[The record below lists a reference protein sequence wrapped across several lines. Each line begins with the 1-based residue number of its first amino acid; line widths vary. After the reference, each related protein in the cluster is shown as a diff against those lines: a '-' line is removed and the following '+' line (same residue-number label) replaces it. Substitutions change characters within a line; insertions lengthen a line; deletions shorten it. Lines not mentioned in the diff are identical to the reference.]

1 MDYDFTL
8 LHAYAIMYR
17 SVAIFCF
24 KGVICLE
31 KRIIRL
37 FIGTIVLLM
46 SGLMYAWS
54 VLSIPIKL
62 DLPSIN
68 QGQISLV
75 FSFAMASFCL
85 GGLANGL
92 LKILGRGKISI
103 FLATI
108 LMPLGYIISS
118 FTTDITHITV
128 GYGILVGFSVG
139 IVYAYILSNITY
151 LFPGKQ
157 GIISG
162 ILLFGFGMSSLV
174 FGPIYT
180 KLVSGSPD
188 LWRTLFRYYGIIM
201 LAVLFLS
208 AILIPDQNPKKD
220 NIEDNTSTR
229 PSSMVGTSAFW
240 IIFLFCLIVS
250 GTGLA
255 IISQGA
261 NIVSTSIRNI
271 SPEKIALYIGIISIS
286 NGFGRILVGH
296 LFDTLGYLF
305 SMRFITITALSS
317 QLLLILNMSIG
328 SNTLLLIA
336 FILLGIS
343 YGGAP
348 SFNSAIAIKLF
359 GQRYYSINLSLL
371 NLQLLIASTFSTIS
385 GNLFDKYNSYLPTF
399 YLSIGAVLIAFI
411 LIYFMQKSVETMEKS
426 EEKNIRHEQAQ
437 KA

>member
-1 MDYDFTL
+1 M
-8 LHAYAIMYR
+8 
-17 SVAIFCF
+17 
-24 KGVICLE
+24 E
-31 KRIIRL
+31 KKIIKL
-37 FIGTIVLLM
+37 IVGTIVLLM

-75 FSFAMASFCL
+75 FTFAMASFCL

-92 LKILGRGKISI
+92 LKISGRGKISI
-103 FLATI
+103 LLATI
-108 LMPLGYIISS
+108 LMPIGYILSS
-118 FTTDITHITV
+118 FTIDITQITI

-139 IVYAYILSNITY
+139 IVYAYILSNITC

-188 LWRTLFRYYGIIM
+188 MWRTLFRYYGLIM
-201 LAVLFLS
+201 LAALVIS

-220 NIEDNTSTR
+220 SNTDDRSTN
-229 PSSMVGTSAFW
+229 PSTMIRTSAFW
-240 IIFLFCLIVS
+240 IIFSFCLIVS

-261 NIVSTSIRNI
+261 NIVNLSIKNI
-271 SPEKIALYIGIISIS
+271 SQERIALYIGIISIS
-286 NGFGRILVGH
+286 NGFGRVLIGH
-296 LFDTLGYLF
+296 VFDTLGYLY
-305 SMRFITITALSS
+305 SMRIITITALLS
-317 QLLLILNMSIG
+317 QILLILNMSIG
-328 SNTLLLIA
+328 SSALILLA

-343 YGGAP
+343 YGGSP

-385 GNLFDKYNSYLPTF
+385 GNLFDRYNSYLPTF
-399 YLSIGAVLIAFI
+399 YLSIGAVLLAFI
-411 LIYFMQKSVETMEKS
+411 LIFLLQKSVKTVENS
-426 EEKNIRHEQAQ
+426 VFQKNATKEQPQ

>member
-1 MDYDFTL
+1 M
-8 LHAYAIMYR
+8 
-17 SVAIFCF
+17 
-24 KGVICLE
+24 E
-31 KRIIRL
+31 KRILRL
-37 FIGTIVLLM
+37 TVGTIVLLM

-62 DLPSIN
+62 DLPNIN

-75 FSFAMASFCL
+75 FTFAMASFCL

-92 LKILGRGKISI
+92 LKIKGKGKLALM
-103 FLATI
+103 LATV
-108 LMPLGYIISS
+108 LMPAGYIISS
-118 FTTDITHITV
+118 FTSDIIQIAI

-139 IVYAYILSNITY
+139 IVYAYILSNITC

-174 FGPIYT
+174 FGPIYS
-180 KLVSGSPD
+180 KLVSDNPD
-188 LWRTLFRYYGIIM
+188 MWRTLFRYYGIIM
-201 LAVLFLS
+201 LFALVLS
-208 AILIPDQNPKKD
+208 AILVPDQTPKKVST
-220 NIEDNTSTR
+220 EDNTSTSPR
-229 PSSMVGTSAFW
+229 EMVKTGSFW
-240 IIFLFCLIVS
+240 IILVFCLIIS

-261 NIVSTSIRNI
+261 NIVNTSIKDI
-271 SPEKIALYIGIISIS
+271 SPERIALYIGIISIS

-296 LFDTLGYLF
+296 VFDTLGYPF
-305 SMRFITITALSS
+305 SMRIITITALLS
-317 QLLLILNMSIG
+317 QILLILNMSVG
-328 SNTLLLIA
+328 SNVLIIIA
-336 FILLGIS
+336 FVLLGIS

-359 GQRYYSINLSLL
+359 GQRYYSINMSLL

-385 GNLFDKYNSYLPTF
+385 GNLFDRYNSYLPTF
-399 YLSIGAVLIAFI
+399 YMSIGAVLIG
-411 LIYFMQKSVETMEKS
+411 FMLVFLLQKSVKTS
-426 EEKNIRHEQAQ
+426 EEVINPKNLTKEQPQ

>member
-1 MDYDFTL
+1 M
-8 LHAYAIMYR
+8 
-17 SVAIFCF
+17 
-24 KGVICLE
+24 E
-31 KRIIRL
+31 KRILRL
-37 FIGTIVLLM
+37 VIGTIVLLM

-62 DLPSIN
+62 DLPNIN

-75 FSFAMASFCL
+75 FTFAMASFCL

-92 LKILGRGKISI
+92 LKLSGKGKLAIL
-103 FLATI
+103 LATI
-108 LMPLGYIISS
+108 LMPLGYIVSS
-118 FTTDITHITV
+118 FTVGITQITI

-139 IVYAYILSNITY
+139 IVYAYVLSNITC

-180 KLVSGSPD
+180 NLVSSSPD
-188 LWRTLFRYYGIIM
+188 MWRTLFRYYGIIM
-201 LAVLFLS
+201 FVALILS
-208 AILIPDQNPKKD
+208 AILIPDQNPKKESS
-220 NIEDNTSTR
+220 EDSASTS
-229 PSSMVGTSAFW
+229 PSTMVKTNAFW

-261 NIVSTSIRNI
+261 NIVNLSIKNI
-271 SPEKIALYIGIISIS
+271 SQERIALYIGIISIS
-286 NGFGRILVGH
+286 NGFGRIIVGH
-296 LFDTLGYLF
+296 VFDTLGYLF
-305 SMRFITITALSS
+305 SMRIITITALLS
-317 QLLLILNMSIG
+317 QILLIINMSIG
-328 SNTLLLIA
+328 SNALILLA

-343 YGGAP
+343 YGGSP

-385 GNLFDKYNSYLPTF
+385 GNLFDRYNSYLPTF
-399 YLSIGAVLIAFI
+399 YLSIGAVLLAFI
-411 LIYFMQKSVETMEKS
+411 LIYLLQKSVKNMEKIDYQ
-426 EEKNIRHEQAQ
+426 KNPSNEQPQ

>member
-1 MDYDFTL
+1 M
-8 LHAYAIMYR
+8 
-17 SVAIFCF
+17 
-24 KGVICLE
+24 E
-31 KRIIRL
+31 KKIIKL
-37 FIGTIVLLM
+37 IVGTIVLLM

-75 FSFAMASFCL
+75 FTFAMASFCL

-92 LKILGRGKISI
+92 LKISGRGKISI
-103 FLATI
+103 LLATI
-108 LMPLGYIISS
+108 LMPIGYILSS
-118 FTTDITHITV
+118 FTIDITQITI

-139 IVYAYILSNITY
+139 IVYAYILSNITC

-188 LWRTLFRYYGIIM
+188 MWRTLFRYYGLIM
-201 LAVLFLS
+201 LAALVIS

-220 NIEDNTSTR
+220 SNTDDRSTN
-229 PSSMVGTSAFW
+229 PSTMIRTSAFW
-240 IIFLFCLIVS
+240 IIFSFCLIVS

-261 NIVSTSIRNI
+261 NIVNLSIKNI
-271 SPEKIALYIGIISIS
+271 SQERIALYIGIISIS
-286 NGFGRILVGH
+286 NGFGRVLIGH
-296 LFDTLGYLF
+296 VFDTLGYLY
-305 SMRFITITALSS
+305 SMRIITITALLS
-317 QLLLILNMSIG
+317 QILLILNMSIG
-328 SNTLLLIA
+328 SNALILLA

-385 GNLFDKYNSYLPTF
+385 GNLFDRYNSYLPTF
-399 YLSIGAVLIAFI
+399 YLSIGAVLLAFI
-411 LIYFMQKSVETMEKS
+411 LIFLLQKSVKTVENS
-426 EEKNIRHEQAQ
+426 VFQKNATKEQPQ

>member
-1 MDYDFTL
+1 M
-8 LHAYAIMYR
+8 
-17 SVAIFCF
+17 
-24 KGVICLE
+24 E
-31 KRIIRL
+31 KKIIKL
-37 FIGTIVLLM
+37 IVGTIVLLM

-75 FSFAMASFCL
+75 FTFAMASFCL

-92 LKILGRGKISI
+92 LKISGRGKISI
-103 FLATI
+103 LLATI
-108 LMPLGYIISS
+108 LMPIGYILSS
-118 FTTDITHITV
+118 FTIDITQITI

-139 IVYAYILSNITY
+139 IVYAYILSNITC

-188 LWRTLFRYYGIIM
+188 MWRTLFRYYGLIM
-201 LAVLFLS
+201 LVALVIS

-220 NIEDNTSTR
+220 SNTDDRSTN
-229 PSSMVGTSAFW
+229 PSTMIRTSAFW
-240 IIFLFCLIVS
+240 IIFSFCLIVS

-261 NIVSTSIRNI
+261 NIVNLSIKNI
-271 SPEKIALYIGIISIS
+271 SQERIALYIGIISIS
-286 NGFGRILVGH
+286 NGFGRILIGH
-296 LFDTLGYLF
+296 VFDTLGYLY
-305 SMRFITITALSS
+305 SMRIITITALLS
-317 QLLLILNMSIG
+317 QILLILNISIG
-328 SNTLLLIA
+328 SNALILLA

-385 GNLFDKYNSYLPTF
+385 GNLFDRYNSYLPTF
-399 YLSIGAVLIAFI
+399 YLSIGAVLLAFI
-411 LIYFMQKSVETMEKS
+411 LIFLLQKSVKTVENS
-426 EEKNIRHEQAQ
+426 VFQKNATKEQPQ

>member
-1 MDYDFTL
+1 M
-8 LHAYAIMYR
+8 
-17 SVAIFCF
+17 
-24 KGVICLE
+24 E
-31 KRIIRL
+31 KKIIKL
-37 FIGTIVLLM
+37 IVGTIVLLM

-75 FSFAMASFCL
+75 FTFAMASFCL

-92 LKILGRGKISI
+92 LKISGRGKISI
-103 FLATI
+103 LLATI
-108 LMPLGYIISS
+108 LMPIGYILSS
-118 FTTDITHITV
+118 FTIDITQITI

-139 IVYAYILSNITY
+139 IVYAYILSNITC

-188 LWRTLFRYYGIIM
+188 MWRTLFRYYGLIM
-201 LAVLFLS
+201 LAALVIS

-220 NIEDNTSTR
+220 SNTDDRSTN
-229 PSSMVGTSAFW
+229 PSTMIRTSAFW
-240 IIFLFCLIVS
+240 IIFSFCLIVS

-261 NIVSTSIRNI
+261 NIVNLSIKNI
-271 SPEKIALYIGIISIS
+271 SQERIALYIGIISIS
-286 NGFGRILVGH
+286 NGFGRVLIGH
-296 LFDTLGYLF
+296 VFDTLGYLY
-305 SMRFITITALSS
+305 SMRIITITALLS
-317 QLLLILNMSIG
+317 QILLILNMSIG
-328 SNTLLLIA
+328 SSALILLA

-385 GNLFDKYNSYLPTF
+385 GNLFDRYNSYLPTF
-399 YLSIGAVLIAFI
+399 YLSIGAVLLAFI
-411 LIYFMQKSVETMEKS
+411 LIFLLQKSVKTVENS
-426 EEKNIRHEQAQ
+426 VFQKNATKEQPQ